1 MFECGS
7 YDMAV
12 TAKPVVGVVLCCNSC
27 GVRGKPLFEKA
38 VAAGFDLGPGPD
50 RRRRPD
56 LSKLQPASEA
66 ALARL
71 KRAERRVLAFLST
84 QTRTREWFEASRRLI
99 VETCHVSA
107 RDVIPLLKKLAE
119 RALIRIRSNNYKLKR
134 YHPLS
139 KWYRHERLH
148 VRICEYV
155 EGSVP
160 VMFRRKGR
168 ARG

>member
-1 MFECGS
+1 MPLINHKVNSPDAEILPALQAPRSKIIKFVAPETKARAKTLTLARGGTWDGETKGRNVGCFECGS

-66 ALARL
+66 ALAGL

-84 QTRTREWFEASRRLI
+84 QTRTRWPKGFNPLVRERR
-99 VETCHVSA
+99 
-107 RDVIPLLKKLAE
+107 
-119 RALIRIRSNNYKLKR
+119 
-134 YHPLS
+134 
-139 KWYRHERLH
+139 
-148 VRICEYV
+148 YV
-155 EGSVP
+155 
-160 VMFRRKGR
+160 
-168 ARG
+168 